1 MAYGSEGAVTSK
13 TMRARL
19 SFWCC
24 VPGSSTLLSTKKYPT
39 NTGQINGSVNTLDQ
53 DSMNT

>member
-24 VPGSSTLLSTKKYPT
+24 VPGSSTLLSTKKYPI
-39 NTGQINGSVNTLDQ
+39 NTGQINGSVNTLD
-53 DSMNT
+53 